1 MLLVVKEI
9 ERDLQ
14 VVLNEHSA
22 LLNVGGKVKSQ
33 EIKKIA
39 GRGCG
44 VLNLGTNNE
53 FSNHHNGKEP
63 DCMPFW

>member
-33 EIKKIA
+33 GIKKLQ
-39 GRGCG
+39 
-44 VLNLGTNNE
+44 VVVVE
-53 FSNHHNGKEP
+53 F
-63 DCMPFW
+63 